1 MHIIFKK
8 SHSSGNSLKACLAKL
23 NCDLVPE
30 IVTYLQDQ
38 HIKLNK
44 LITFNLLF
52 RFCCLQFINLLSTK
66 SYPILMQDIGDLQM
80 AESTFYG
87 IRCGIAVEPVYGT

>member
-1 MHIIFKK
+1 MHKIYL
-8 SHSSGNSLKACLAKL
+8 SHPSGNSLKACLAKL

-30 IVTYLQDQ
+30 IVTYLQEDQ

-44 LITFNLLF
+44 LFTFNLLF

-66 SYPILMQDIGDLQM
+66 SYPILMQEIGDLQM
-80 AESTFYG
+80 ADSTFCG
-87 IRCGIAVEPVYGT
+87 IRRGIAVEPVYGT